1 MKNILTVLLPIILFT
16 LSCNSDS
23 SETNIEGAVAT
34 EESIQSIISE
44 LKESNTIDK
53 EKVSELIS
61 SIDNFAKNNP
71 EDKNTPI
78 HLELKAKYLGALGKN
93 NEAIKVYETLY
104 KNFKQSENSSDALFM
119 MAFLYE
125 NNMGDKEKAKEY
137 YQQYLTEFPTKEFAK
152 DAKFSLDNI
161 DKTPEELMEM
171 FNQQNAET
179 TEQ

>member
-16 LSCNSDS
+16 ISCNSNS
-23 SETNIEGAVAT
+23 SESGTENVQVT

-53 EKVSELIS
+53 AKVATLIE
-61 SIDNFAKNNP
+61 SIDQFAKDNP
-71 EDKNTPI
+71 KDANTPN
-78 HLELKAKYLGALGKN
+78 HLELKAKYLGALGQN
-93 NEAIKVYETLY
+93 AEAIKVYENIY
-104 KNFKQSENSSDALFM
+104 QNFKESDNSSDALFM

-125 NNMGDKEKAKEY
+125 NNIGDKEKAKSF
-137 YQQYLTEFPTKEFAK
+137 YQKYLNEFPTKEFAK

-171 FNQQNAET
+171 FNQQNAQT

>member
-1 MKNILTVLLPIILFT
+1 MKNIFLLLLPIFLMTI
-16 LSCNSDS
+16 SCNSS
-23 SETNIEGAVAT
+23 STGENSDTKTAT
-34 EESIQSIISE
+34 EESIQAIISD

-53 EKVSELIS
+53 VKVATLIE

-71 EDKNTPI
+71 ENKQTPR
-78 HLELKAKYLGALGKN
+78 HLELKAKYLGALGN
-93 NEAIKVYETLY
+93 NAEAIKVYENLY
-104 KNFKQSENSSDALFM
+104 TNFKGSENSSDALFM

-137 YQQYLTEFPTKEFAK
+137 YQKYLDEFPTMEFAK
-152 DAKFSLDNI
+152 DAKFSLENI